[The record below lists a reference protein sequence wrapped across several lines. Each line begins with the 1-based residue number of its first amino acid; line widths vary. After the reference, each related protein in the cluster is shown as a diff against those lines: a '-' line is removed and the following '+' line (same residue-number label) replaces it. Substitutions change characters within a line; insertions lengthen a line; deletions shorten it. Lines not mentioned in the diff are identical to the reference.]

1 MKKIIAAVMAIIICI
16 LCVGFIL
23 IYPSIYEKKA
33 KTTVDQELQNGLK
46 KVISANIGVITV
58 TEEDGATGYSAG
70 ASGFI
75 FDRQNRTY
83 YAITAYHVVAKQDGC
98 LILTASMDTFREYR
112 KKTSGTGH
120 GSVEEYYSRLP
131 KANIE
136 YESEESDLAIIRFE
150 SDRELG
156 VASVSTDAPARKD
169 RIVTVGTQEGDFFT
183 ATYGKILSDKLIN
196 FEADDE
202 YSENKVMK
210 HSAYV
215 TYGNSGGGVFDK
227 DMQIIGMNI
236 GGGTD
241 VFGRFRYGAMIPYDQ
256 IQKAISTF
264 REESGIFS

>member
-1 MKKIIAAVMAIIICI
+1 MKKIIAAVMVIIICI
-16 LCVGFIL
+16 LCVGFVL
-23 IYPSIYEKKA
+23 IYPSLYENKA
-33 KTTVDQELQNGLK
+33 KTTVNQELQNSLK

-58 TEEDGATGYSAG
+58 TRDDGATGYSAG
-70 ASGFI
+70 ASGVI
-75 FDRQNRTY
+75 FERQDRVY
-83 YAITAYHVVAKQDGC
+83 YAITAYHVVAKKDGC
-98 LILTASMDTFREYR
+98 LILTAFEETFREYR
-112 KKTSGTGH
+112 EKTSGTGH

-136 YESEESDLAIIRFE
+136 YVSEESDLAIIRFE
-150 SDRELG
+150 SDQELD
-156 VASVSTDAPARKD
+156 VASVSADVPTKKD

-196 FEADDE
+196 FAADDE

-215 TYGNSGGGVFDK
+215 TYGNSGGAVFDV

-241 VFGRFRYGAMIPYDQ
+241 VFGRFRYGAMIPCDQ
-256 IQKAISTF
+256 IQKAISAF
-264 REESGIFS
+264 R

>member
-1 MKKIIAAVMAIIICI
+1 MKKIIAVVMAIIICI
-16 LCVGFIL
+16 LCVGFAL
-23 IYPSIYEKKA
+23 IYPSFYEKKA

-58 TEEDGATGYSAG
+58 TKEDGATGYSAG

-75 FDRQNRTY
+75 FDRQDRAY

-98 LILTASMDTFREYR
+98 LVLTAYEDTFWEYR
-112 KKTSGTGH
+112 EKTSGTGH

-131 KANIE
+131 SANIE
-136 YESEESDLAIIRFE
+136 YVSEESDLAIIRFE
-150 SDRELG
+150 SDRELD
-156 VASVSTDAPARKD
+156 VASVSTDVPAKKD
-169 RIVTVGTQEGDFFT
+169 RIVAFGTQEGDFFT
-183 ATYGKILSDKLIN
+183 ATYGKILSDKLVN
-196 FEADDE
+196 FTTDDE

-215 TYGNSGGGVFDK
+215 TYGNSGGAVYDA

-241 VFGRFRYGAMIPYDQ
+241 VFGRFRYGAMIPCDQ
-256 IQKAISTF
+256 IQASISAF
-264 REESGIFS
+264 RETSDIFP